1 MNINIY
7 YYTEEAHLMTKYIL
21 SLDAGTTSSRSI
33 IFDNKARIIEESQV
47 EFSQI
52 YLKPGWV
59 EHDPNEILKTQ
70 IDTIHDVIKKAKIK
84 LSDIDSIGITNQRET
99 VVIWDK
105 NTGKPVYNAIVWQCR
120 RTTEVCEK
128 LKRDKKFAAYVT
140 DKTGLIID
148 AYFSASKVAWILDN
162 VDGLRKKAEKG
173 ELLFG
178 TIDTWLIWNLT
189 DGAVHATDYSNAS
202 RTMLFDIKK
211 LIWDDKILKKLNIP
225 KAMLPKVKPSS
236 YIFGYTS
243 KNTFGAKIPISGAAG
258 DQQAAL
264 FGHVCFEKGDA
275 KNTYGTGCFILMN
288 TGEKP
293 IRSKNKLLTTIAYG
307 VDEKIVYAL
316 EGSIFNAG
324 SAIQWLRDEIGLIKK
339 ASDSGELAACVPDT
353 GGVYLVPAFTGLGA
367 PYWDMRARGA
377 ILGMTR
383 GTNKNHI
390 VRAVLESIAY
400 QTKDVFSAME
410 KDSLI
415 NLKDLEADGGA
426 SASEFLMQFQADIL
440 DVKIKLPRVK
450 EATALG
456 AAYLAGL
463 ATGFFKSLEE
473 IKKLHSI
480 EKIYKPKMDKNNR
493 KKLYYEWQK
502 AVSKARDWQE

>member
-1 MNINIY
+1 
-7 YYTEEAHLMTKYIL
+7 
-21 SLDAGTTSSRSI
+21 
-33 IFDNKARIIEESQV
+33 
-47 EFSQI
+47 
-52 YLKPGWV
+52 
-59 EHDPNEILKTQ
+59 
-70 IDTIHDVIKKAKIK
+70 
-84 LSDIDSIGITNQRET
+84 
-99 VVIWDK
+99 
-105 NTGKPVYNAIVWQCR
+105 
-120 RTTEVCEK
+120 
-128 LKRDKKFAAYVT
+128 
-140 DKTGLIID
+140 
-148 AYFSASKVAWILDN
+148 
-162 VDGLRKKAEKG
+162 
-173 ELLFG
+173 
-178 TIDTWLIWNLT
+178 
-189 DGAVHATDYSNAS
+189 
-202 RTMLFDIKK
+202 
-211 LIWDDKILKKLNIP
+211 
-225 KAMLPKVKPSS
+225 
-236 YIFGYTS
+236 
-243 KNTFGAKIPISGAAG
+243 
-258 DQQAAL
+258 
-264 FGHVCFEKGDA
+264 
-275 KNTYGTGCFILMN
+275 MN